1 MRQEEGTAG
10 VGEPHER
17 GCKEGEVMIQEG
29 SLLKMG
35 ASPGTVTG
43 GNHKV
48 QRAWEV
54 RFSQRWDPFRKK
66 WTPWRIQTFS
76 IYSICALVQGQKKD
90 HKLYKVILR
99 LNGENYKFS

>member
-1 MRQEEGTAG
+1 
-10 VGEPHER
+10 
-17 GCKEGEVMIQEG
+17 MIREG

-43 GNHKV
+43 GNHRV

-54 RFSQRWDPFRKK
+54 RFSQRWDPLRKK